1 MFLLTFFSQT
11 QNAYVNVAPITSR
24 YKRQRWKIERFADTD
39 LEEYGQADN
48 VEVSKLQPTMKIVIP
63 LHYLHILF
71 KDTYIFRWEIFV
83 PLWAK
88 IKGRRNLKGLRQKWQ
103 RYMKNLKKPPTHLLM
118 SFSYWRNLDCFQSL
132 RILIDIIHNTTLCMT
147 RFYAS
152 FGPYS
157 SPLWSA
163 TKVKTKNFAG
173 VESVHWCIWRNLTA
187 ISTLLLEKKNNYKL
201 S

>member
-88 IKGRRNLKGLRQKWQ
+88 IKGRRNLKGLRQNIGKV
-103 RYMKNLKKPPTHLLM
+103 YEKFEKTTNPPTDVILILKEPRLLPVLAN
-118 SFSYWRNLDCFQSL
+118 SYW
-132 RILIDIIHNTTLCMT
+132 HHT
-147 RFYAS
+147 
-152 FGPYS
+152 
-157 SPLWSA
+157 
-163 TKVKTKNFAG
+163 
-173 VESVHWCIWRNLTA
+173 
-187 ISTLLLEKKNNYKL
+187 
-201 S
+201 